1 MLTSEFKAEKQL
13 ASLHS
18 QVAQDALHRLDRAF
32 RGFFKKE
39 RGYPRFK
46 KFRSYGSFAYPQPY
60 NGSAK
65 LNARDNRIF
74 LSKIGN
80 VRIVVHRRVPS
91 GRRLKTCTIILEPD
105 GRWFASLIYDELLD
119 IRLPFFP
126 GKSSWN
132 APVGI
137 DLGLSSLITTSDGCK
152 IEHPKFLRR
161 AENKMRLLQNRL
173 SRKRRG
179 SKNSAKARLRLATQ
193 CSRVANRRRDY
204 NQKLSTRLAETH
216 DLIVFEDLEVPNMLK
231 NHSLAKSI
239 SDAAWGQILRFT
251 KYKANRKGKLCL
263 RVPSAFSTMQCCFC
277 GALTSVTLDM
287 RGFEC
292 SECHRFL
299 DRDKNAARIVLMRG
313 IAQKA
318 VGQDKVR
325 YYGPQF
331 GEEYPG
337 RIVPELKPA
346 EAGPPLSESTQRA
359 SPAKETGTIGG
370 RIILE
375 RQDGLRS
382 FGSLPLEPTR
392 TSVVGGCHL
401 DLTTGS
407 A

>member
-1 MLTSEFKAEKQL
+1 LVLKYNSNLNSHLAASAKLAFKFRLYPTRKQEERMMHSVEVCRQLWNVALANRKRRWELQRKSTSYKEQCKMLTSEFKAEKQL

-32 RGFFKKE
+32 RSFFKKE

-65 LNARDNRIF
+65 LNERDNRIF

-152 IEHPKFLRR
+152 IVHPKFLRR
-161 AENKMRLLQNRL
+161 AENKMRLLQIRL

-179 SKNSAKARLRLATQ
+179 SKNSTKARLRLATPMFQ
-193 CSRVANRRRDY
+193 SRQ
-204 NQKLSTRLAETH
+204 QKERLQPET
-216 DLIVFEDLEVPNMLK
+216 
-231 NHSLAKSI
+231 
-239 SDAAWGQILRFT
+239 
-251 KYKANRKGKLCL
+251 
-263 RVPSAFSTMQCCFC
+263 
-277 GALTSVTLDM
+277 
-287 RGFEC
+287 
-292 SECHRFL
+292 
-299 DRDKNAARIVLMRG
+299 
-313 IAQKA
+313 
-318 VGQDKVR
+318 
-325 YYGPQF
+325 
-331 GEEYPG
+331 EYPPSG
-337 RIVPELKPA
+337 NPRFDCVRGPGGA
-346 EAGPPLSESTQRA
+346 EHAQESFLSE
-359 SPAKETGTIGG
+359 
-370 RIILE
+370 
-375 RQDGLRS
+375 
-382 FGSLPLEPTR
+382 
-392 TSVVGGCHL
+392 VHL
-401 DLTTGS
+401 
-407 A
+407 